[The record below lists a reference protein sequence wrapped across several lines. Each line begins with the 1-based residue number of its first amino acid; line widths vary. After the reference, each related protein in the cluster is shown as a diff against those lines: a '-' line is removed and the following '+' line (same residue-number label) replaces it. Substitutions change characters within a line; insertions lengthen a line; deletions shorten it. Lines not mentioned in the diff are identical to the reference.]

1 MPERQG
7 RKAILCGAREGA
19 TRVETCAPKPQG
31 KVEGEDVMYAII
43 RSGGKQYKVA
53 PGDKVRMALSQAEV
67 NSTVE
72 FPEVLAVD
80 EGAGLR
86 VGTPLIESAKVTAK
100 VLAHGRDRKIIV
112 FRFKI

>member
-1 MPERQG
+1 
-7 RKAILCGAREGA
+7 
-19 TRVETCAPKPQG
+19 
-31 KVEGEDVMYAII
+31 MYAII

-53 PGDKVRMALSQAEV
+53 PGDKVRMSLSKAEV

-100 VLAHGRDRKIIV
+100 VLAHGRDTKIIV
-112 FRFKI
+112 FRFTRRKGYRRKLGHRQDFTEVRIENIAVAS

>member
-1 MPERQG
+1 
-7 RKAILCGAREGA
+7 
-19 TRVETCAPKPQG
+19 
-31 KVEGEDVMYAII
+31 MYAII

-112 FRFKI
+112 FRFTRRKGYRRKLGHRQDFTEVQIENIAVAS